1 MPHSTVTKVVL
12 PLYPQ
17 PHTEKRGREL
27 PSPLSLLLGGSRQWG
42 AKDPA
47 PYFGELLKV
56 KDVESW
62 RSLSGAHKASVDAAQ
77 RTVME
82 AATC

>member
-1 MPHSTVTKVVL
+1 MPHSTVTKMVS
-12 PLYPQ
+12 PLYLQ

-47 PYFGELLKV
+47 PYFGGLLKV
-56 KDVESW
+56 KDVEFW
-62 RSLSGAHKASVDAAQ
+62 RSLSGTRKASVDAAQ